1 MSQSCLAFAW
11 SQVSG
16 PKELT
21 EAVTEIGISWSP
33 FLLFQLFL
41 SGLWGTSTASAEGP
55 EVVWPLR
62 RHRRA
67 RGRGP
72 RVRARPV
79 PDDLVI
85 EVGRKKVAQEEVSRI
100 GRGREVGLQA
110 ENIGKKLGFTKNE
123 PLYYMTNLI
132 NEPHERTFLLGLF
145 VCRWTQLI
153 VWWDFESF
161 I

>member
-110 ENIGKKLGFTKNE
+110 ENIGKKLGYTQNEVLYEVTNPNYEPPKKN
-123 PLYYMTNLI
+123 LFI
-132 NEPHERTFLLGLF
+132 RTLFRYTLLV
-145 VCRWTQLI
+145 VC
-153 VWWDFESF
+153 
-161 I
+161 